1 MTEPNDMKQV
11 EKRKEAF
18 TKQNEERGCTLDGT
32 RCD

>member
-18 TKQNEERGCTLDGT
+18 TKQNEERGWRIDG
-32 RCD
+32 RRLE